1 MTSIIYKHKDFL
13 IINKPVGVAS
23 QSDRNGENDALAE
36 VACQLSH
43 AEKGELHVI
52 NRLDQVVGGLMLVAR
67 NKAAAA
73 KLSEMLSEGIVKEYR
88 AVVEGEPGVG
98 IMKDYLYKDS
108 ILGKA
113 YAVKEPIRGAKEAE
127 LEYAT
132 LECAE
137 SKGKKLSLVR
147 VVLKTGRFHQIRA
160 QFSSRKMPLVGDKK
174 YGSRD
179 FSVHHPAL
187 FAVRLAFRWG
197 NEVIDVKA
205 TPNLSEYPW
214 SLFDEKNMR

>member
-23 QSDRNGENDALAE
+23 QSDRNGGNDAISE
-36 VACQLSH
+36 TGGQLQG
-43 AEKGELHVI
+43 AEKGELYVV

-67 NKAAAA
+67 NKSAAA
-73 KLSEMLSEGIVKEYR
+73 KLSEMLSDEIVKEYR
-88 AVVEGEPGVG
+88 AVVEGEPGKGV
-98 IMKDYLYKDS
+98 MKDYLYKDS

-113 YAVKEPIRGAKEAE
+113 YADKEPIRGAKEAE
-127 LEYAT
+127 LEYET
-132 LECAE
+132 LDCVDNN
-137 SKGKKLSLVR
+137 GKKLSLVR
-147 VVLKTGRFHQIRA
+147 VILKTGRFHQIRA
-160 QFSSRKMPLVGDKK
+160 QFSSRKMPLIGDKK

-179 FSVHHPAL
+179 FSAHHPAL

-205 TPNLSEYPW
+205 KPSTSEYPW
-214 SLFDEKNMR
+214 SLFEGKI